1 MEQYERVANTA
12 DRLRE
17 AMRNTGKTQADL
29 VRETG
34 IGKSNISRYISGRFE
49 PKSDAVHKLAIALNV
64 SEMWLWGCD
73 VPMERP
79 QSQKETQDDN
89 MVTIGGLFEQLRKE
103 SNLSLTEFSEEI
115 GLSVEEIRKYET
127 GKGGIPSNIV
137 KMLAEYF
144 GISYGQLS
152 AGRVKTKDIFAA
164 FTSTNEAYVEQVT
177 KWVETFGNE
186 RFSDEEF
193 GKIIDY
199 AKFILSQRGN
209 KN

>member
-1 MEQYERVANTA
+1 MDNYGRIANVSS
-12 DRLRE
+12 RLRE
-17 AMRNTGKTQADL
+17 AMHNAGKTQADL

-34 IGKSNISRYISGRFE
+34 ISKGTLSRYLSGKFE
-49 PKSDAVHKLAIALNV
+49 PKQIAVNKLAIALNV

-79 QSQKETQDDN
+79 QSPKETQDDN
-89 MVTIGGLFEQLRKE
+89 MVTIGSLFENLRKE
-103 SNLSLTEFSEEI
+103 RNLSLAEFSEEI
-115 GLSVEEIRKYET
+115 GLSAEEIRKYET

-152 AGRVKTKDIFAA
+152 AGRVKRKDIFAA

-199 AKFILSQRGN
+199 AKFILSQREN